1 MEIEKI
7 KEIIKLFEETDLT
20 EIEVSEEGKSV
31 RLCRHGIAP
40 AAIAPTI
47 IQQQPAIGET
57 VSNATSAN
65 GGNATPPPRHNEN
78 HHVITSPMVGTFY
91 ISPSPDSRP
100 FVEIN
105 QQIRSGETLC
115 IVEAMK
121 MFNQI
126 ESEVSGKVINRLVEN
141 GEPIEFGQ
149 ELFII
154 EKN

>member
-1 MEIEKI
+1 MEIDKI

-31 RLCRHGIAP
+31 RLCRHVHAP
-40 AAIAPTI
+40 AAIPPTHI
-47 IQQQPAIGET
+47 IQPSIPDMGAAMPPAVTTHGAAAEPAR
-57 VSNATSAN
+57 SD
-65 GGNATPPPRHNEN
+65 N

-91 ISPSPDSRP
+91 TAPSPDSKP
-100 FVEIN
+100 FIELN
-105 QQIRSGETLC
+105 QPIRSGETLC

-126 ESEVSGKVINRLVEN
+126 ESEISGKVIARLVEN

-149 ELFII
+149 ELFVV
-154 EKN
+154 EKS